1 MHGKG
6 GLGEGGSRGG
16 TESASERARAIG
28 HPTFVIESVT
38 AVSLLLSL
46 LLFHRTTHQQRGMDG
61 LPIPRPSARNSAN
74 PISARFRS
82 QTPVAVSVS
91 LSVCLSVLSSRVPT
105 TTAFVFAS
113 LPFQTADKG
122 QIIIDRV
129 ELSRFELKR
138 RALPSLSRFPPRL
151 IPIYPCGSCLK

>member
-1 MHGKG
+1 
-6 GLGEGGSRGG
+6 
-16 TESASERARAIG
+16 
-28 HPTFVIESVT
+28 
-38 AVSLLLSL
+38 
-46 LLFHRTTHQQRGMDG
+46 MDG
-61 LPIPRPSARNSAN
+61 LPIPRPQFRKSNICSL
-74 PISARFRS
+74 PISNPGLS
-82 QTPVAVSVS
+82 QSVY
-91 LSVCLSVLSSRVPT
+91 LPVLSSRVPT

-138 RALPSLSRFPPRL
+138 RALPSLSRL